1 MNLINPTELA
11 RIIEQQTGEPF
22 TRQAVHKAIAEG
34 IIPFTL
40 QDKKKLVDLD
50 NQHVQGYI
58 RDNNRQR
65 EQAKKNDTSKL
76 QKQKQGKQINP
87 SELQNIK
94 TPSLAI
100 RNTKGGRF
108 FTGKLRAAILD
119 RDNHRCV
126 KCGKSPSDGIRL
138 EVDHIIEFEDGGE
151 TSYDN
156 GQTLCSECNK
166 GKSAAKKLSDSD
178 EYITLTE
185 FGKRVGAHRN
195 IIADAIK
202 EGRIDSDRVTGKI
215 NYTTEVLK
223 WFQNK
228 SAGPEY
234 DDIDGASDFDIKQR
248 IKKAE
253 LRKKELQVLILEKKY
268 LPTDFIED
276 VYITYLERFNT
287 AVERH
292 AGTYIKDV
300 GKDILE
306 KGEVQPIHIEMFTSK
321 ILELTHNNKKA
332 VHREKIKYEPRST

>member
-1 MNLINPTELA
+1 MNLITPTELA
-11 RIIEQQTGEPF
+11 RLIEQQTGEPF

-40 QDKKKLVDLD
+40 QGKKKLVDLD

-58 RDNNRQR
+58 RDDNRQR
-65 EQAKKNDTSKL
+65 EQAKKKDTSKL
-76 QKQKQGKQINP
+76 Q
-87 SELQNIK
+87 E
-94 TPSLAI
+94 
-100 RNTKGGRF
+100 
-108 FTGKLRAAILD
+108 
-119 RDNHRCV
+119 
-126 KCGKSPSDGIRL
+126 
-138 EVDHIIEFEDGGE
+138 
-151 TSYDN
+151 
-156 GQTLCSECNK
+156 
-166 GKSAAKKLSDSD
+166 KKLSKSKIPSKLRD
-178 EYITLTE
+178 EI
-185 FGKRVGAHRN
+185 GGN
-195 IIADAIK
+195 I
-202 EGRIDSDRVTGKI
+202 E
-215 NYTTEVLK
+215 EL
-223 WFQNK
+223 
-228 SAGPEY
+228 
-234 DDIDGASDFDIKQR
+234 SDFEIKQR

-292 AGTYIKDV
+292 AGTFIKDV